1 MNPSQE
7 ARTPPRYVPTLT
19 EVVKVPEG
27 VLPRSEAV
35 LLSDLA
41 PLDAV
46 PLQALP
52 LQEVSLQ
59 EDRQREVPQHEVQVL
74 QEAWPEP
81 MSSPPNAAPALLDD
95 WAEQIT
101 QRVLERLEQRLC
113 FLLEEQSAEMA
124 RGLAQAVS
132 LRLRSELPELVQQ
145 AVHAWPA
152 PSDTQP
158 ASGQ

>member
-1 MNPSQE
+1 MTPSHE
-7 ARTPPRYVPTLT
+7 GRTPPRYVPTLT

-59 EDRQREVPQHEVQVL
+59 EDRQHEVPVL

-81 MSSPPNAAPALLDD
+81 MSSPPNAAPALPDD

-101 QRVLERLEQRLC
+101 QRVMERLEQRLC
-113 FLLEEQSAEMA
+113 LLLEEQSAAMA
-124 RGLAQAVS
+124 RDLAQAVA

-145 AVHAWPA
+145 AVHSWPA
-152 PSDTQP
+152 RSDTLP
-158 ASGQ
+158 DSGQ